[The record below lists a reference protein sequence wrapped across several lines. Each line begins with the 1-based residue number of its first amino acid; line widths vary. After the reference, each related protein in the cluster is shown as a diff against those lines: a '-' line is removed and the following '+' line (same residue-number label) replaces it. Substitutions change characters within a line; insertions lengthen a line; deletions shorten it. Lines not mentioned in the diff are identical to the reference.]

1 MYTVSLLKVVEY
13 TRTLTLLLLLN
24 FEISSRAVMYK
35 LALLTTPDI
44 MLLDIESFYFE
55 HIFSPC
61 IQYLK
66 VSESVTVHDQI
77 VKFQIVDTYTKGAK
91 KLN

>member
-1 MYTVSLLKVVEY
+1 MFTVSLLKVVEY

-66 VSESVTVHDQI
+66 VSESVTVHQI